1 MSRLGGGIDDVERGF
16 KSSEISN
23 RLDFFVDCKYLA
35 WLFSLY

>member
-23 RLDFFVDCKYLA
+23 RLDFFCGL
-35 WLFSLY
+35 